1 MKGNTLLLVNPVSG
15 KGYGRKK
22 LFDIVERLTCGG
34 CRVTV
39 MPTLPAGATE
49 KLIAAEGGNYELIIA
64 AGGDGTLNHV
74 ASGIVGSGLTTAL
87 GYIPLGST
95 NDFAASLGIP
105 SKLSDA
111 CDRILERDPA
121 PIDIGVFGDRRFVYI
136 ACTGIFADTSYETPQ
151 QVKNLLGHNAYI
163 LHSVASLTANN
174 RTRCRVDADGEIIE
188 GEFILISVSNSLR
201 AGGVFKLPDGYVSF
215 DDGIFEL
222 ILVPAPKNIIASTT
236 MLNKI
241 ITKSVTDDPFIHRK
255 VSRARFE
262 FESGQAWT
270 LDGEYG
276 GTVTSIDIGVDKR
289 SLNFIR

>member
-1 MKGNTLLLVNPVSG
+1 MKGNTLLLINPVSG
-15 KGYGRKK
+15 KEHGRKK
-22 LFDIVERLTCGG
+22 LFDIVEKLTAGG

-39 MPTLPAGATE
+39 VPTMPSGETE

-74 ASGIVGSGLTTAL
+74 ASGIVKSGLSTAL

-105 SKLSDA
+105 VRVLAA
-111 CDRILERDPA
+111 CNRILEHEPA
-121 PIDIGVFGDRRFVYI
+121 PIDIGVFGDSRFVYI

-163 LHSVASLTANN
+163 LHSVSSLTSNH
-174 RTRCRVDADGEIIE
+174 RTRCRVDTGDEIID

-201 AGGVFKLPDGYVSF
+201 AGGVFKLPEGYVSF

-236 MLNKI
+236 MINKI

-255 VSRARFE
+255 VSRVHFE

-276 GTVTSIDIGVDKR
+276 GTVTDIEIGVEKKI
-289 SLNFIR
+289 LNFIR

>member
-1 MKGNTLLLVNPVSG
+1 MKGNTLLLINPVSG
-15 KGYGRKK
+15 KGHGRKK
-22 LFDIVERLTCGG
+22 LFDIVEKLTAGG

-39 MPTLPAGATE
+39 MPTLPSGETE
-49 KLIAAEGGNYELIIA
+49 RLIAAEGGNYELIVA

-74 ASGIVGSGLTTAL
+74 ASGIVKSGLSTAL

-105 SKLSDA
+105 VRALDA
-111 CDRILERDPA
+111 CDRILERNPA
-121 PIDIGVFGDRRFVYI
+121 PIDIGVFGEKRFVYI

-151 QVKNLLGHNAYI
+151 QVKNLIGHNAYI
-163 LHSVASLTANN
+163 LHSVSSLTSNH

-201 AGGVFKLPDGYVSF
+201 AGGVFKLPEGYVSF

-222 ILVPAPKNIIASTT
+222 ILVPAPKNIIASTA
-236 MLNKI
+236 MINKI

-255 VSRARFE
+255 VSRAHFE

-276 GTVTSIDIGVDKR
+276 GTVTDIEIGVEKKV
-289 SLNFIR
+289 LNFIR